1 MAVEHAAA
9 VLLALVA
16 WDCDMYLQEFD
27 VDKILEKQVPE
38 GEKIVCPKPE
48 AVPILQYASH
58 ISEIGLA
65 ITEIMSQRETWI
77 ANYDNGYYIGTCI
90 PGLLIIIYQMVV
102 DAKL

>member
-16 WDCDMYLQEFD
+16 WDCDLYLQEFD

-77 ANYDNGYYIGTCI
+77 ANYDNGYYIGVSI
-90 PGLLIIIYQMVV
+90 PGLLILISEMVV